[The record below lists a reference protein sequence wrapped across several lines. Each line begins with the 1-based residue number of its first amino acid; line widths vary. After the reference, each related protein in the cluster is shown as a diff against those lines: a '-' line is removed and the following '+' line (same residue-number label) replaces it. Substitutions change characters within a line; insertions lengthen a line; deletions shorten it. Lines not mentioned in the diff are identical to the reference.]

1 MPAGLRG
8 RVEAGPGGGRGPQC
22 GPVRVATG
30 TALAGLTSDHSKA
43 VGLVT

>member
-22 GPVRVATG
+22 GPVRVAT
-30 TALAGLTSDHSKA
+30 ALAGLTSDHSKA